1 MQDLHSLVQTRA
13 RARIRRS
20 TRSLGAL
27 YRAGGLFASR
37 MRALIWEIETRLVEA
52 GVASTAIHPSL
63 SSPLCA
69 SGFISPAVV
78 YGDFASLA
86 QAVRLASHPSAWTT
100 VGATAASRGGIKLWD
115 MVADSASATMRPCLV
130 LILSLIIPIEARL
143 SYLTLRHSAYGAPK
157 LIDSLGGMV
166 SQILAKMMTHE
177 LGPKDQPRLAKTLR
191 HVAPT
196 LEPLSLYV
204 LRMSRRGVERGLRER
219 LTERGALEA
228 SLTTFFEEHG
238 DSALYSPS
246 AWVPWL
252 LAQEESHIVALY
264 VKYLY
269 DGFQ

>member
-1 MQDLHSLVQTRA
+1 MQTRA

-27 YRAGGLFASR
+27 YCAGGLFASR
-37 MRALIWEIETRLVEA
+37 MRALIWDIETRLVEA
-52 GVASTAIHPSL
+52 GVAPTAIHPSL
-63 SSPLCA
+63 SSPLCS
-69 SGFISPAVV
+69 SGFISPAVI
-78 YGDFASLA
+78 YGDLASLA
-86 QAVRLASHPSAWTT
+86 QAVRLASHPSAWTSHAVT
-100 VGATAASRGGIKLWD
+100 GANPGCSKLWD
-115 MVADSASATMRPCLV
+115 MVAASASATMRPCLV
-130 LILSLIIPIEARL
+130 LILSLVIPIEARL

-157 LIDSLGGMV
+157 AISTLGGMV
-166 SQILAKMMTHE
+166 TNIVAKMMTHE

-204 LRMSRRGVERGLRER
+204 LRMCRKGVEKVPGQRPVER
-219 LTERGALEA
+219 AALEA
-228 SLTTFFEEHG
+228 SLSAFFEEQG
-238 DSALYSPS
+238 DIALYSPS

-252 LAQEESHIVALY
+252 LAQEESHLVALY